1 MTKVYFCLF
10 LFLLLVPPVQ
20 AWDFCVPNEDG
31 VMLYYNIV
39 SEDEQSCEVAYCHHA
54 SYICDILTIPEMG
67 ILNRGNRDF

>member
-39 SEDEQSCEVAYCHHA
+39 SEDEGHRY
-54 SYICDILTIPEMG
+54 
-67 ILNRGNRDF
+67 RGLGFQVLL